1 MLCLFSSLYV
11 VIDDFAEA
19 LLFFNIAKML
29 LLSASGGKP
38 YIYVNVASLILV
50 LSSLVPNI
58 R

>member
-1 MLCLFSSLYV
+1 V